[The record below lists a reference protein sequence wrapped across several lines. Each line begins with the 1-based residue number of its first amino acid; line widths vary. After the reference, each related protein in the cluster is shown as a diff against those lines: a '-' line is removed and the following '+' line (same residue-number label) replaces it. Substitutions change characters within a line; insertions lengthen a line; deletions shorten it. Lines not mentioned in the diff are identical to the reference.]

1 MRLLMFLLILLCLP
15 VAGISG
21 QSALRDPR
29 IPDSEE
35 SSYITRIDGEV
46 SYSRTVV
53 QVMEDENAYE
63 FRNSDQDSESVL
75 VVSRRG
81 LVPIRGEVF
90 TKTDSVE
97 FTELTTVQR
106 PPRLGRDVILLLS
119 FDNIPYLLRGYPFS
133 NPRTL
138 EISTLSP
145 ESGSEGADAGSEGE
159 GGSGEDFSIQIEYRG
174 RETISANRVSYGAYK
189 LELVFKLPGIAAIFA
204 GAIPKT
210 FLWYEA
216 KAPYRLL
223 RHEGPTDFNF
233 GGEQM
238 TFVTELLSSRIR
250 ERN

>member
-1 MRLLMFLLILLCLP
+1 MKMTRLLMFLLILLCLP

-21 QSALRDPR
+21 QTALRDPR

-75 VVSRRG
+75 VVSRQG
-81 LVPIRGEVF
+81 LIPIRGEVV

-145 ESGSEGADAGSEGE
+145 ESGSEGAGE
-159 GGSGEDFSIQIEYRG
+159 DDSGEDFSIQIEYRG